1 MTIDEAKRKHPHAT
15 VWRYSAANDWY
26 TLSSFT
32 ATMADDDRYT
42 PCNRSNEP
50 KWLTEIVLM
59 GRMGGHDLPIANPPP
74 ETVLW
79 FATENGDFLTFL
91 EVT

>member
-26 TLSSFT
+26 TLSSYT
-32 ATMADDDRYT
+32 APQPLGDAPY
-42 PCNRSNEP
+42 PCHIANEP

-59 GRMGGHDLPIANPPP
+59 GCMGGHDLPVANPPP

-91 EVT
+91 EVI